1 MSLCREEYYALW
13 SELYSASV
21 IKQILGINF
30 LKWSFS
36 ILKLILF
43 LQKNPYK
50 DIVSTLNMISVLF
63 IWLAM

>member
-43 LQKNPYK
+43 LQKK
-50 DIVSTLNMISVLF
+50 THIKIL
-63 IWLAM
+63 LAP